1 MVMIIAERLS
11 VKDIEC
17 LVRERFLSPWV
28 IGKHMTQDEDGETS
42 RGRCD
47 S

>member
-17 LVRERFLSPWV
+17 LVRERFLSPWL
-28 IGKHMTQDEDGETS
+28 GKNMIQDEDGETS